1 MFSSW
6 SFIVSCPIFRF
17 LSHSEF
23 SLEFS
28 VREYSNYV
36 DLHAAFPIPLAEE
49 IIFHTVC
56 SCLLHHRLIN
66 PRYMGFIYN
75 KQGLFW
81 GLCSVPLMHV
91 CFCANTMLFSVLYFV
106 VLSEVW
112 KICTFSFVLF
122 PQDCF
127 GNSGSFVV
135 FCDFSCF
142 LRKVYITVNF
152 HLRIPFAATHR
163 FCKVVFSFSFVLGY
177 FLTSLISLLTHWFP

>member
-1 MFSSW
+1 M
-6 SFIVSCPIFRF
+6 SCLIFRS
-17 LSHSEF
+17 LRHSEF

-28 VREYSNYV
+28 VREYSNFV
-36 DLHAAFPIPLAEE
+36 DLHAAFPTPLAEE
-49 IIFHTVC
+49 TIFHTVY
-56 SCLLHHRLIN
+56 SCLLHCRFID
-66 PRYMGFIYN
+66 PRYMG
-75 KQGLFW
+75 LVW

-91 CFCANTMLFSVLYFV
+91 CFCANTMQFSVLYFV

-112 KICTFSFVLF
+112 KSCTFSFVLF

-142 LRKVYITVNF
+142 LRKVCITLNLQ
-152 HLRIPFAATHR
+152 LRIPFAATHR
-163 FCKVVFSFSFVLGY
+163 FCKVVFSFSFVSGY

>member
-1 MFSSW
+1 MSESVLPMFSSR

-23 SLEFS
+23 SLEFT

-91 CFCANTMLFSVLYFV
+91 CFVPIPCCFQYCILQYCLKSGRF
-106 VLSEVW
+106 VLSA
-112 KICTFSFVLF
+112 LF
-122 PQDCF
+122 F
-127 GNSGSFVV
+127 
-135 FCDFSCF
+135 F
-142 LRKVYITVNF
+142 LRIA
-152 HLRIPFAATHR
+152 LAI
-163 FCKVVFSFSFVLGY
+163 LGLLQSSVI
-177 FLTSLISLLTHWFP
+177 FLVSLGRSISL